1 MSFFHTLT
9 HTEDDGTPLNSKI
22 PMKQNVESWE
32 MDHYRVYLL
41 GHLRDH
47 HFPQYTNQKFVD
59 ERVEAA
65 YDTLTTL
72 RREGRSV
79 QVAQELAMRT
89 LLKGLY
95 VSRYDILYDIVE
107 DKLWQKFPPEYWPDF
122 AVHLLT
128 KKSLHDIL
136 DRYEVNG
143 DFLVRET
150 HQPMLDELLG
160 EITEIVKGYGL

>member
-1 MSFFHTLT
+1 
-9 HTEDDGTPLNSKI
+9 
-22 PMKQNVESWE
+22 MKQNVEWE

-59 ERVEAA
+59 ERVEAV
-65 YDTLTTL
+65 YETFVSL
-72 RREGRSV
+72 RKEGRSL
-79 QVAQELAMRT
+79 QVAHELAMRT
-89 LLKGLY
+89 LLEGLY

-107 DKLWQKFPPEYWPDF
+107 DKLWTRLPEQYWPDF

-128 KKSLHDIL
+128 QKTLHDIL

-143 DFLVRET
+143 DFLDRET

-160 EITEIVKGYGL
+160 EITEILDGYGL